1 MPLDFTGQDL
11 RGRSFRG
18 QDLRGTCFQGADI
31 RRANFA
37 RADLT
42 GANFVGTWCGLTWH
56 TVLGQLLIGMFWSVL
71 LALPAASIAALIAP
85 PFGWS
90 FLLAFAALAF
100 YTEQA
105 KALSKLDTIVEVIAE
120 PDNPQKK
127 TPTQLALAVPDGVL
141 TRATNAAKLLQLVI
155 PLLPF

>member
-11 RGRSFRG
+11 RGRSFERK
-18 QDLRGTCFQGADI
+18 DLRGACFQEADI
-31 RRANFA
+31 RGANFA

-42 GANFVGTWCGLTWH
+42 GANFVGVQCGLTWPA
-56 TVLGQLLIGMFWSVL
+56 VWVQLSISTFLSVL
-71 LALPAASIAALIAP
+71 VTLPAASIAALIAA

-120 PDNPQKK
+120 PDNPQK
-127 TPTQLALAVPDGVL
+127 PPSP
-141 TRATNAAKLLQLVI
+141 N
-155 PLLPF
+155 